1 MKMTVLNANK
11 IMLSNKYPIVPNKD
25 KPLAF
30 LEISGIKI
38 ECFHTCSCRFVVYL
52 SVVSQKFN
60 FGQLSGSRRAV
71 IGQSSDNHGAVV
83 KQLLSSRQ
91 VIILILS
98 LVY

>member
-1 MKMTVLNANK
+1 MKMTVLNANE
-11 IMLSNKYPIVPNKD
+11 IMLSNKNPIVPNKD

-30 LEISGIKI
+30 LEVSGIKI
-38 ECFHTCSCRFVVYL
+38 ECFHTCSYRF
-52 SVVSQKFN
+52 VVSQKFN

>member
-1 MKMTVLNANK
+1 MKMTVLTANE
-11 IMLSNKYPIVPNKD
+11 IMLSNKNPIVPNKD

-38 ECFHTCSCRFVVYL
+38 ECFHTYSYDFVVCLY
-52 SVVSQKFN
+52 VVSHKVN

-71 IGQSSDNHGAVV
+71 VVQSSDSCGAVV

-91 VIILILS
+91 VIIFILS